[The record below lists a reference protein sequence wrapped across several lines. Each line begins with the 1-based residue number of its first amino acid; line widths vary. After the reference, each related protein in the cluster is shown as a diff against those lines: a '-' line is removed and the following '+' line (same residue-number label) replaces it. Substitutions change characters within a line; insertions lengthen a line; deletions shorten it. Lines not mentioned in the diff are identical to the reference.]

1 MATQEL
7 QEQPRRNTPES
18 RRGSGSASPGISYD
32 LSASAAS
39 AVRRTTGLLRRHKLL
54 IGTVIVLGTGLAA
67 LIAFRMT
74 PLYTAETLIMV
85 EHRKNTVLN
94 FEGVVSDMTPDIS
107 ALQSEVAILKS
118 PAFAEKVVAKL
129 KLMNDPEF
137 NSALRPPPPGWLAA
151 LNPRNWI
158 PDSWKSGGTVP
169 LSPEEVERNQ
179 MTSVVNAVLDNTSVR
194 PQGRSYVIAVS
205 FDSEDPRKAS
215 LIANTM
221 ADLYLVDQL
230 DEKFKA
236 SKRATQWLEERLAD
250 LRKEAQTTGD
260 AVEKYR
266 TEHGLTTSSN
276 NESTVVGQQLS
287 QLNTDYILARTKRQ
301 EAETKLRDVT
311 AMANSPRGASAVG
324 DVLGSPL
331 IQALREREVDLQRQI
346 ADATN
351 RYGAKHP
358 MLQALQSQLRD
369 LQSQIKADVGKIVS
383 NLSNEVELAKG
394 REQAL
399 KASLDQ
405 AEAKQNQQQ
414 QATVGLRTLERDAST
429 AQAMYESLLT
439 RSQQI
444 AAQTDMRQ
452 PDARV
457 VSEAAIP
464 LDPSQPNRKLILLL
478 ALVASGTLGV
488 LLAMLRERAD
498 GGFRS
503 PHQFELA
510 TGVRSLGIVP
520 RIPRFGGSPAA
531 YVVDKPISAFAE
543 SMQNLRTSLL
553 LANPDGRHRVILFS
567 SSVPGEGKSSVA
579 AAFARTCANA
589 GQRTILVDCDL
600 RRKSLHEMLG
610 LSNNRG
616 LSEVL
621 AGTAALED
629 AIQIDPRT
637 GLHVIVAGHGPSL
650 PQDALGSSAMHQLLS
665 RLSVNYDRIVLDSPP
680 VLAVSEGKLLAALAD
695 QTVFI
700 VRWGMTKRGTAM
712 AGLKEVIE
720 AGGDVVGVLFS
731 QVDTRRHAQY
741 EFPDSGRYHG
751 YRRYYAN

>member
-7 QEQPRRNTPES
+7 QEQSRHSSPDS
-18 RRGSGSASPGISYD
+18 RRVPGSVSYD

-54 IGTVIVLGTGLAA
+54 IGTVIVIGTGLAA
-67 LIAFRMT
+67 FVAFRMT

-118 PAFAEKVVAKL
+118 PAFAEKVVRKL
-129 KLMNDPEF
+129 GLMNDPEF
-137 NSALRPPPPGWLAA
+137 NAALRPEQPAWLTA

-158 PDSWKSGGTVP
+158 PASWRQTSDVA
-169 LSPEEVERNQ
+169 LSPEEVERNR
-179 MTSVVNAVLDNTSVR
+179 MTAVINAVLDNTSVR

-205 FDSEDPRKAS
+205 FDSEDPRKSS

-230 DEKFKA
+230 DTKFTA
-236 SKRATQWLEERLAD
+236 SKRATQWLEERLTD

-266 TEHGLTTSSN
+266 TEHGLTTASN
-276 NESTVVGQQLS
+276 ENTVVSQQLS
-287 QLNTDYILARTKRQ
+287 ALNADYILARSKRQ
-301 EAETKLRDVT
+301 EAETKLREVT
-311 AMANSPRGASAVG
+311 TLANSPRGVSAVG

-351 RYGAKHP
+351 RYGSKHP
-358 MLQALQSQLRD
+358 VLQAMQSQLRD
-369 LQSQIKADVGKIVS
+369 LQGQIKSDVAKIVA
-383 NLSNEVELAKG
+383 NLGNEVDLAKG

-399 KASLDQ
+399 KTSLDQ
-405 AEAKQNQQQ
+405 LEAKQNQQQ
-414 QATVGLRTLERDAST
+414 EATVGLRTLERDAST
-429 AQAMYESLLT
+429 AQSMYEALLT

-464 LDPSQPNRKLILLL
+464 LDPSQPNRKLMILL

-488 LLAMLRERAD
+488 LLAMLRERAES
-498 GGFRS
+498 GFRS

-520 RIPRFGGSPAA
+520 RIPRFGGAPAS
-531 YVVDKPISAFAE
+531 YIVDKPVSAFAE

-600 RRKSLHEMLG
+600 RRKCLHDMLG
-610 LSNNRG
+610 LANNRG

-629 AIQIDPRT
+629 VIQVDPRT
-637 GLHVIVAGHGPSL
+637 GLHVISAGHGRTL
-650 PQDALGSSAMHQLLS
+650 PQDTLGSSGMHQLLS
-665 RLSVNYDRIVLDSPP
+665 RLSVNYDRVVLDSPP

-700 VRWGMTKRGTAM
+700 VRWGQTKRGTAM

-720 AGGDVVGVLFS
+720 AGGEVVGVLFS